1 MEEVAANVVLGL
13 HPSHDEVT
21 GMVERIQ
28 KALDITGNG
37 RVTRQEAMMA
47 LGDLERSDLL
57 Q

>member
-28 KALDITGNG
+28 KALDIL
-37 RVTRQEAMMA
+37 
-47 LGDLERSDLL
+47 LGTVE
-57 Q
+57 